1 MATRRLYVSGTNG
14 VMLIGTDDIYIGGL
28 VGNPPTFAE
37 GGAIT
42 SPLNYRDK
50 LYFHSN
56 LPYVQIKQKISP
68 GDLTFPA
75 QNRGISEWED
85 GGKGCDFGC
94 FITTA
99 AVKYMGED
107 DNSYVLN
114 SLRNYRDSYM
124 LVDPKLQEMVDEYYK
139 TAPHIVEKLESHFEA
154 ESVFTEIYSKYLLP
168 AVEAIEQNDN
178 VKVLSIYTNMYN
190 YAKDKAGV

>member
-1 MATRRLYVSGTNG
+1 MPTRRLYVSGTSG

-28 VGNPPTFAE
+28 AGNPAVFTE

-56 LPYVQIKQKISP
+56 LPYVQIKQKVSP
-68 GDLTFPA
+68 GDLSFAA
-75 QNRGISEWED
+75 QNRGTISWSD

-99 AVKYMGED
+99 AVNYAGESD
-107 DNSYVLN
+107 DCYTLSVL
-114 SLRNYRDSYM
+114 RKFRDEFM
-124 LVDPKLQEMVDEYYK
+124 HTDPKLKELVEEYYN
-139 TAPHIVEKLESHFEA
+139 TAPQIVAAVEGLENA
-154 ESVFTEIYSKYLLP
+154 EELYKQVYNKYLVP
-168 AVEAIEQNDN
+168 AVQAIEAGNNEMALD
-178 VKVLSIYTNMYN
+178 IYTKMYN
-190 YAKDKAGV
+190 YVKESAGL